1 MPTQT
6 YGRFGT
12 FLTACA
18 VVALIATL
26 ALTGLSVPNASALL
40 RRGDDIPLP
49 GDVDDDIPR
58 PDDPDDTPRP
68 DDPGGGPCGVSIE
81 YFHPFNSTID
91 VGQSTTLFWLVQ
103 VSGNN
108 CYVLVDLAAISEGG
122 VGVPLTGSK
131 IVQPYSTTTYGL
143 IATVL
148 PQLSTVSATTT
159 VTVTPLTPLPEIPA
173 TCPTHV
179 YLGNTPGGT
188 DLPDWSE
195 NAQGI
200 ANDGQHWFF
209 THKTG
214 LLKYHKTWGPSDGD
228 DLGKLGSVSFPP
240 ELEAIGISADGDD
253 NGHFGDPDYYN
264 GYIFVP
270 FESNH
275 KTVIGAFRA
284 ADLAFMDWVEVS
296 AFQSRAGWVAIDPV
310 EQMLYT
316 SHDRIVAGTPLQRY
330 AVDVS
335 KLDNGQP
342 GDFLTQMD
350 PIALLEADGSKVVG
364 QFIYM
369 QGGVFTPWGDLYLAV
384 GKAGD
389 SPAATRGGIHLFRR
403 APDGSAFLLVE
414 SSVNVSASAGAPV
427 FAYEYHPG
435 STGLGQEPE
444 GLDWWDRD
452 VPDALPYKGQLH
464 AILLD
469 NQAGDDQNL
478 AEALPRRLLRVC
490 RRRRQR
496 RRRVR
501 GGL

>member
-6 YGRFGT
+6 HCRFGT

-18 VVALIATL
+18 VVTLIATL
-26 ALTGLSVPNASALL
+26 ALMGLSVPNASAILL
-40 RRGDDIPLP
+40 QGDDIPLP
-49 GDVDDDIPR
+49 GDFDDDIPL
-58 PDDPDDTPRP
+58 PDDPDDTPL
-68 DDPGGGPCGVSIE
+68 PGNPGAEQCGVSIDSF
-81 YFHPFNSTID
+81 YPFSSTID
-91 VGQSTTLFWLVQ
+91 AGQSTTLFWLVQ
-103 VSGNN
+103 VSGD
-108 CYVLVDLAAISEGG
+108 CQVLVDLSANFGGG
-122 VGVPLTGSK
+122 VGVGLTDFK
-131 IVQPYSTTTYGL
+131 TVQPYSTTTYSL

-148 PQLSTVSATTT
+148 PQLSTVSAATT
-159 VTVTPLTPLPEIPA
+159 VTVLPLTAPPEIPA
-173 TCPTHV
+173 NCPTHV

-188 DLPDWSE
+188 DFPDWSE
-195 NAQGI
+195 DAQGI

-214 LLKYHKTWGPSDGD
+214 LLKYHKNWWPIGGDD

-240 ELEAIGISADGDD
+240 ELVAIGISADDDD
-253 NGHFGDPDYYN
+253 NGHFGDPDYYA
-264 GYIFVP
+264 GYVFVP
-270 FESNH
+270 LESNQR
-275 KTVIGAFRA
+275 TVIGVFRA
-284 ADLAFMDWVEVS
+284 ADLAFVDWVDVS
-296 AFQSRAGWVAIDPV
+296 ASQSRAGWVAIDPV

-316 SHDRIVAGTPLQRY
+316 SHYRIVAGTPLKRY

-335 KLDNGQP
+335 KLDNGLP

-350 PIALLEADGSKVVG
+350 PIPLREADGAPVAG

-403 APDGSAFLLVE
+403 TPDGSAFRLVQ
-414 SSVNVSASAGAPV
+414 SSVNVSAQVGDPV

-435 STGLGQEPE
+435 STELGQEPE
-444 GLDWWDRD
+444 GLDWWDLD
-452 VPDALPYKGQLH
+452 VPDSRHYEGQLH
-464 AILLD
+464 AILLH

-490 RRRRQR
+490 RSRR